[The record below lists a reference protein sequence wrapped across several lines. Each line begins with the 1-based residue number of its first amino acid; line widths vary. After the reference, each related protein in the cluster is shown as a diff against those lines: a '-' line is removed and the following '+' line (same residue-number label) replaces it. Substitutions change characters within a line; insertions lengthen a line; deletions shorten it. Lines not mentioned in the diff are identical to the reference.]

1 MIKFIKLFLCLFFFN
16 LISISTLKADNLPIV
31 FVDVQKI
38 LNESAT
44 GKKVQ
49 KSISDKVN
57 KNLKIFEKKEKE
69 LKDEEN
75 EIVNQKNILSK
86 EELDNKV
93 VKFRKEVQNFRNKK
107 KEFDNEI
114 KKERLKSVNKMV
126 LRLNEILADYAS
138 EKSIGL
144 IVQKKNIIIGKSDLD
159 ITNDILK
166 IFNSKVKSI
175 NW

>member
-1 MIKFIKLFLCLFFFN
+1 MKIGTLLTLFFY
-16 LISISTLKADNLPIV
+16 LITFFS
-31 FVDVQKI
+31 
-38 LNESAT
+38 SAQ
-44 GKKVQ
+44 G
-49 KSISDKVN
+49 ISDKVN

-114 KKERLKSVNKMV
+114 KKERV
-126 LRLNEILADYAS
+126 
-138 EKSIGL
+138 
-144 IVQKKNIIIGKSDLD
+144 
-159 ITNDILK
+159 
-166 IFNSKVKSI
+166 SKTRIKRSST
-175 NW
+175 

>member
-16 LISISTLKADNLPIV
+16 LISISTLKADNLAIV
-31 FVDVQKI
+31 FIDVQKI
-38 LNESAT
+38 LNESAS

-49 KSISDKVN
+49 KLISDKVN

-159 ITNDILK
+159 ITNDILI

-175 NW
+175 N

>member
-1 MIKFIKLFLCLFFFN
+1 MIKYIKLFLCLFFFN
-16 LISISTLKADNLPIV
+16 LISISTLKADNLAIV

-107 KEFDNEI
+107 KRI
-114 KKERLKSVNKMV
+114 
-126 LRLNEILADYAS
+126 
-138 EKSIGL
+138 
-144 IVQKKNIIIGKSDLD
+144 
-159 ITNDILK
+159 
-166 IFNSKVKSI
+166 
-175 NW
+175 